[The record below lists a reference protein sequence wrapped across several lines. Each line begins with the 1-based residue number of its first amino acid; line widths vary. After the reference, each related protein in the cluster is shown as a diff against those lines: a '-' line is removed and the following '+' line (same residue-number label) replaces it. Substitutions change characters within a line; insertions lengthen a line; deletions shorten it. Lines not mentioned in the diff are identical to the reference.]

1 MSYHPCV
8 FGCGRYL
15 APQDSHDCCLTCLGI
30 QHAEEA
36 FMDGSCTS
44 CGDMTILELR
54 NRLRYVKH
62 LPLPRSGVRPG
73 TRGGTASGGPRQTRR
88 QVQVALRRGQPRDGG
103 DCSSGD
109 GDCTT
114 FSPGGGPAG
123 ESFISFCFCSA
134 AGPGGHRGRSGSAEL
149 DGTSGDEGELD
160 GASGDEGEL
169 GGTSGDEGELGGTSG
184 DEGEL
189 GGTKSRGRSGSADSW
204 GRSGGADSR
213 GRSGGADSRGARETL
228 TLGGALV
235 ALSLGGAREA
245 LTLGGAR
252 EALTLGGALV
262 GWTEPEGA
270 LECWTE
276 PAGALECWM
285 EPRGALESWMEPA
298 GVLESTYEESA
309 LEGTGEESALEGT
322 GEERTQEGA
331 GEEPEL
337 EGTGEEAAKVGC
349 ESPPRTAD
357 QYELWAAVALLH
369 LVRSDILSCSAGSK
383 ERGVEESNQYSFIY
397 WPTRGTQS
405 MAEDKQYRTP
415 DTGKTKA

>member
-1 MSYHPCV
+1 MAGSLCLCRDLV
-8 FGCGRYL
+8 FVP
-15 APQDSHDCCLTCLGI
+15 APG
-30 QHAEEA
+30 
-36 FMDGSCTS
+36 
-44 CGDMTILELR
+44 
-54 NRLRYVKH
+54 
-62 LPLPRSGVRPG
+62 
-73 TRGGTASGGPRQTRR
+73 
-88 QVQVALRRGQPRDGG
+88 VALRPVAPAKPGDKCKWPWDGG
-103 DCSSGD
+103 NPEMEE
-109 GDCTT
+109 TARREMVT
-114 FSPGGGPAG
+114 VPLSPP
-123 ESFISFCFCSA
+123 EE
-134 AGPGGHRGRSGSAEL
+134 GRPENLLFRFVFVPLLAQ
-149 DGTSGDEGELD
+149 
-160 GASGDEGEL
+160 
-169 GGTSGDEGELGGTSG
+169 
-184 DEGEL
+184 
-189 GGTKSRGRSGSADSW
+189 AD
-204 GRSGGADSR
+204 
-213 GRSGGADSRGARETL
+213 T
-228 TLGGALV
+228 GGALEAQNWTEPAEMKV
-235 ALSLGGAREA
+235 SWTGPPETKVSWAGPAETKVSWAGPAETKVSWAGPAETKESWMGPSLGGAWEA

-252 EALTLGGALV
+252 EALTLRGALV

-322 GEERTQEGA
+322 GEESALEGTGEERTQEGA

-337 EGTGEEAAKVGC
+337 EGTGEERPQGGVDGG
-349 ESPPRTAD
+349 EGPPRMSD